1 MWDRGRVPTVGDA
14 DRTLTEQENPMLK
27 RTLVPFVLAATL
39 AAPTVASAAPDWGP
53 PLDATT
59 PASRAA
65 YIADYETPA
74 ASASAGNSAGFDWA
88 DAGIGA
94 AVALGASAAGGALV
108 MSRRRR
114 PAPRSLA

>member
-1 MWDRGRVPTVGDA
+1 
-14 DRTLTEQENPMLK
+14 MLK
-27 RTLVPFVLAATL
+27 RTLVPFVLAAAL

-74 ASASAGNSAGFDWA
+74 ASASADNSAGFDWA

-94 AVALGASAAGGALV
+94 AAAFGLSAAGAVVLT
-108 MSRRRR
+108 RRRQ
-114 PAPRSLA
+114 PTGGSLA